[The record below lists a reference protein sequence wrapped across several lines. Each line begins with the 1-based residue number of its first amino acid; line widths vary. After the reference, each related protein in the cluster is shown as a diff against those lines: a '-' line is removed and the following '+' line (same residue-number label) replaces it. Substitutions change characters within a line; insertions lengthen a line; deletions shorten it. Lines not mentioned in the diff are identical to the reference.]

1 MIIKIKKKKILF
13 IIFILLHLAQISN
26 AIEKIEIIKKV
37 NNEIITNIDIIN
49 EYNYLVAL
57 NNNLKNLSKK
67 EANKISEESLIRE
80 IIKYAEITK
89 FVSLEELSNE
99 KLINKIIENIYN
111 NLNLPNLEGFEN
123 YLKKFKISIDD
134 VRKKISIE
142 VAWNQLIV
150 EKFNNQININEN
162 QLKERIK
169 KNNLTSKEVVEY
181 NLSEI
186 VFQAKNQTNL
196 EKKINEIEVAINNE
210 GFKTAAN
217 RFSISDTAKLGG
229 LIGSI
234 KESQLSA
241 KFRDELKK
249 INKGEFSKPINVGN
263 RFIILFINEKNKIN
277 QKFDEKQIL
286 KSMIDFERKSQFENY
301 SQIYFDKI
309 KLNIKIR

>member
-1 MIIKIKKKKILF
+1 MIIKINKKKILF
-13 IIFILLHLAQISN
+13 IIFFLLHLAQISN

-67 EANKISEESLIRE
+67 DANKISEESLIRE

-89 FVSLEELSNE
+89 FVSLEELPNE
-99 KLINKIIENIYN
+99 KLINNIIENIYN
-111 NLNLPNLEGFEN
+111 NLNLQNLGDFEN
-123 YLKKFKISIDD
+123 YLKKFEISIDD

-169 KNNLTSKEVVEY
+169 KNNLTSKEIVEY

-234 KESQLSA
+234 KESQLSS

-249 INKGEFSKPINVGN
+249 MNIGEFSKPINVGN

-277 QKFDEKQIL
+277 QKLDEKQIL
-286 KSMIDFERKSQFENY
+286 KSMIDFERKSQFESY

-309 KLNIKIR
+309 KLNVKIK

>member
-67 EANKISEESLIRE
+67 DANKISEESLIRE

-169 KNNLTSKEVVEY
+169 KNKLTSKEVVEY

-234 KESQLSA
+234 KESQLSS

-249 INKGEFSKPINVGN
+249 MNIGEFSKPINVGN

>member
-169 KNNLTSKEVVEY
+169 KNKLTSKEVVEY

-234 KESQLSA
+234 KESQLSS

-249 INKGEFSKPINVGN
+249 MNIGEFSKPINVGN